1 MMKKIKLVSAVVLA
15 SLAFMGCSESDLA
28 PAREE
33 TGLTEISLAGGAASL
48 YTDVSI
54 RNNSGRRRTMIKGD
68 NDEIVET
75 IPNMGVFCLAREVQ
89 GTNPAATAMKDIQD
103 WFQNTFTDP
112 NADMDNSQITNNMFC
127 LIHNLKSTRTNRE
140 IVAKSGR
147 AYEIT
152 WDKDTVAYYPTTQ
165 FYNYD
170 FFAYYPYTDELRHRK
185 NGKGQNHKVEAA
197 VRIDGRTDVLWGRA
211 TVTDEMTEWEKKYAY
226 SAKYFREQDN
236 ISITTNPVVKLEHV
250 LTRMRFLITPGTT
263 VEGGTD
269 IREASDMT
277 VEKIVVRNVN
287 SKHWLTVADL
297 DNIDVT
303 ADKLLSDPSEPVDMV
318 LWDEENDMA
327 AIKQCPQELNDTV
340 EIGDGIMLPP
350 AKEYMIQ
357 IILSRPVQKTI
368 QVEDYYDYDLEK
380 WVMKDEVVWDK
391 ELWVSETPLMMGNG
405 GKNFAQGKCYDV
417 VITVH
422 GPKQVGLGATLK
434 EWESEQGPT
443 FEL

>member
-1 MMKKIKLVSAVVLA
+1 MMKKIKLMSAVVFA
-15 SLAFMGCSESDLA
+15 SLAFAGCSESDLA

-48 YTDVSI
+48 YTNVSI
-54 RNNSGRRRTMIKGD
+54 RNNNGRKLAMIPGD

-75 IPNMGVFCLAREVQ
+75 IPDMGVFCLAREVQ
-89 GTNPAATAMKDIQD
+89 GTNPAPTAMTDIQD

-112 NADMDNSQITNNMFC
+112 NADIDNSQIANNMYC
-127 LIHNLKSTRTNRE
+127 LIHNLKSTRTTRE
-140 IVAKSGR
+140 IVAKSGK

-170 FFAYYPYTDELRHRK
+170 FFAYYPYTDELRHKK

-211 TVTDEMTEWEKKYAY
+211 TVTDDMTEWEKKYAY
-226 SAKYFREQDN
+226 S
-236 ISITTNPVVKLEHV
+236 
-250 LTRMRFLITPGTT
+250 
-263 VEGGTD
+263 
-269 IREASDMT
+269 T
-277 VEKIVVRNVN
+277 VEKIVIRNVN

-327 AIKQCPQELNDTV
+327 AVKQCPQELDEIV

-357 IILSRPVQKTI
+357 IILSRPVQKTLYSPPGI
-368 QVEDYYDYDLEK
+368 FLT
-380 WVMKDEVVWDK
+380 M
-391 ELWVSETPLMMGNG
+391 
-405 GKNFAQGKCYDV
+405 FAR
-417 VITVH
+417 ISLL
-422 GPKQVGLGATLK
+422 P
-434 EWESEQGPT
+434 
-443 FEL
+443 

>member
-1 MMKKIKLVSAVVLA
+1 MKKIKLMSAVVFA
-15 SLAFMGCSESDLA
+15 SLAFAGCSESDLA

-54 RNNSGRRRTMIKGD
+54 RNNNGRKLAMIPGD

-75 IPNMGVFCLAREVQ
+75 IPDMGVFCLAREVQ
-89 GTNPAATAMKDIQD
+89 GTNPAPTAMTDIQD

-112 NADMDNSQITNNMFC
+112 NADIDNSQIANNMYC
-127 LIHNLKSTRTNRE
+127 LIHNLKSTRTTRE
-140 IVAKSGR
+140 IVAKSGK

-170 FFAYYPYTDELRHRK
+170 FFAYYPYTDELRHKK

-211 TVTDEMTEWEKKYAY
+211 TVTDDMTEWEKKYAY

-269 IREASDMT
+269 IREAKDMT
-277 VEKIVVRNVN
+277 VEKIVIRNVN

-327 AIKQCPQELNDTV
+327 AVKQCPQELDEIV

-368 QVEDYYDYDLEK
+368 QVQDYYDEDLEK
-380 WVMKDEVVWDK
+380 WIMKDEVVWDK

-405 GKNFAQGKCYDV
+405 GKNFEQGKCYDV
-417 VITVH
+417 VITIH
-422 GPKQVGLGATLK
+422 GPKQIGLGATLK
-434 EWESEQGPT
+434 EWESEQGPA